1 MTRPATGV
9 SVRATDSL
17 ADVFQ
22 ALRGAGVPGALV
34 TGEDGTVVGTVT
46 DSAIR
51 RAWMTSGS
59 LEGPVSTIV
68 SHRHTVAD
76 AGEAPPPPP
85 PVAVL
90 MVGGRGE
97 RLRPLTERVPK
108 PLLRIGG
115 TSIVERIITKLGAAG
130 VRQAW
135 LAVNYMAEEFEAQV
149 GDGSHLGVEVSYVHE
164 EEPLGSAGALTL
176 LPDLPAAPLLVTNGD
191 LITTVDYGAMVD
203 FHRRHAGAITVA
215 AVEHLTHVP
224 YGVLRTAEHHV
235 LAIDE
240 KPARRDLVNAGMY
253 VLEPDVLRLLPVG
266 RFATM
271 PDLVADVVAE
281 GQPVHAFPLIS
292 GVERWIDI
300 GSPEEF
306 ERVLH
311 AFAIGELE

>member
-1 MTRPATGV
+1 VSNVV
-9 SVRATDSL
+9 SVRPADSL
-17 ADVFQ
+17 ATVFER
-22 ALRGAGVPGALV
+22 LRAAGGPGAVV
-34 TGEDGTVVGTVT
+34 TEEDGTVVGTVT
-46 DSAIR
+46 DGAIR

-59 LEGPVSTIV
+59 LDQPVSEIASRRRTMV
-68 SHRHTVAD
+68 ESDPA
-76 AGEAPPPPP
+76 PP

-97 RLRPLTERVPK
+97 RLRPLTDKVPK

-115 TSIVERIITKLGAAG
+115 TSIVERIITKLGQAG

-135 LAVNYMAEEFEAQV
+135 LAVNHMAEQFEAHV
-149 GDGSHLGVEVSYVHE
+149 GDGHHLGVEVRYLHE
-164 EEPLGSAGALTL
+164 DEPLGSAGALTL
-176 LPDLPAAPLLVTNGD
+176 LPDLPDTTLLVTNGD
-191 LITTVDYGAMVD
+191 LVTTVDYAAMVA
-203 FHRRHAGAITVA
+203 FHRQHAGAITVA

-240 KPARRDLVNAGMY
+240 KPARRDLINAGMY
-253 VLEPDVLRLLPVG
+253 VLEPEVLRLLPVG

-281 GQPVHAFPLIS
+281 GQPVHAFPLIA
-292 GVERWIDI
+292 GFERWIDI

-311 AFAIGELE
+311 GFATGELE